1 MVRSTI
7 GGIWYSSLCL
17 GRSLVA
23 SLLLLSLGSCAS
35 SSGDTATT
43 LDELI
48 RRHTE
53 ARSGRVAIEAITI
66 LEDKIRIVEPTY
78 TADGLWRVNR
88 SGRMRI
94 DVFIGDQRVWTEGF
108 DGKIAWQFPGG
119 AVRAQA
125 AEAGAA
131 ALRHSALLPTNILG
145 LHEMSN
151 HGARLEYL
159 GREDVGGVSYYV
171 VVLTL
176 DDGFATRYYL
186 DPSSYLIARSRVR
199 KALHPDADPTP
210 TTIETV
216 WSDFA
221 KWRGSSSHTVQPIA
235 ISRRANCSKLT
246 TILEITVNPVVDNHL
261 FEMR

>member
-1 MVRSTI
+1 MVRSSI
-7 GGIWYSSLCL
+7 GAIWYSSLCL

-23 SLLLLSLGSCAS
+23 PLLLLSLGSCAS
-35 SSGDTATT
+35 SGGDTATT

-53 ARSGRVAIEAITI
+53 ARGGRVAIEAITI

-125 AEAGAA
+125 AEAGT
-131 ALRHSALLPTNILG
+131 ALLPTNILG

-151 HGARLEYL
+151 HGARLENL

-210 TTIETV
+210 MTIETV
-216 WSDFA
+216 WSDFRQMA
-221 KWRGSSSHTVQPIA
+221 GVKFAYRSTDSDLATG
-235 ISRRANCSKLT
+235 KLLQTT
-246 TILEITVNPVVDNHL
+246 TILEITVNPVVDDHL